1 MAASRVLAISVNKC
15 DHVSE
20 RKLISTF
27 SYDLRMQDVYELYH
41 PPLADCSK
49 QYVCS
54 AHSAIGDITMEVK
67 VGEIVDSFNVK
78 AVDFRCTPIPGAVLS
93 VPVASGSGAVG
104 TKRPAIDTFAIM
116 MGRRRAFPVKKL
128 SR

>member
-1 MAASRVLAISVNKC
+1 MTWRRLAPECHMGNASHAPRRMAAFLAASSVLAISVNKC

-49 QYVCS
+49 Q
-54 AHSAIGDITMEVK
+54 
-67 VGEIVDSFNVK
+67 
-78 AVDFRCTPIPGAVLS
+78 
-93 VPVASGSGAVG
+93 
-104 TKRPAIDTFAIM
+104 
-116 MGRRRAFPVKKL
+116 
-128 SR
+128 